1 MMCPK
6 IIRRHVINKIKDL
19 SLCIQQFKVL
29 QRNLLKKYTPSEI
42 DNIIYS
48 ASYHSYRDFLCYL
61 NQQNGGKRTC
71 SDFFK
76 VKNAQITLDK
86 RQIEVMQPLLVKLFG
101 ASLKSAPDQ
110 GEIEAD
116 NVFIWGAKLSK
127 IDKLCVRAMQNGINA
142 GFLEDGFIRS
152 VVGGLLPNEK
162 EAYRTSYCLMY
173 DDLAP
178 HYDGNHQSRLE
189 YLILNSK
196 GLSHTEQLRADK
208 FIKLLHENY
217 LTKYNNQQIF
227 RNLSI
232 GINKEKVLIVLQ
244 SYGDASVDIT
254 GGGDAIF
261 KKIYS
266 DALAENPQA
275 DILVKLHPDTLIK
288 RNKSYLN
295 NNSDGR
301 VYFIDFDIN
310 PISLLDYVD
319 KVYVYSSQMGL
330 EALLLEKKVVVYGK
344 PCYAGWGL
352 TDDRAEIKR
361 RNINVTLPQLV
372 DAVYLKYSSYFDPQN
387 GKQIRAEEA
396 VGKLLAERAKY
407 FNEKRSAKKVL
418 IIKLDGIG
426 DYVLFRNYVKM
437 MKQSPYYAEAEFT
450 LLGDIGYKECAEF
463 LDSDFFS
470 SFIWV
475 NRRNNKLLSTIVS
488 RLKKNQKKR
497 CWGPLFRK
505 LHSRY
510 LQFLFKE
517 VLSQEYDCIVTSA
530 WNFQLEHYI
539 LDPVVK
545 QIKSKTKIARAGYH
559 HVEQSHKQIYNF
571 LVPTIEPE
579 FKTFRGHMEKQ
590 FFENIIGKDLHN
602 ISQRNSI
609 TLPDIQPEQ
618 SVVMFTGAYHPK
630 RMWALQN
637 YLELA
642 KYIVQRHDL
651 KVYVCGEIPA
661 CDKPDTW
668 PSGVIDFTGRRPF
681 NELLRKIAAA
691 RLIVTNDTGFY
702 HIAVALDRKIV
713 VLSNGNSYYSF
724 LQYPNAD
731 DIQYVLA
738 QDFKNLLSNDKKNA
752 LKNNIIS
759 SKCNINSIDYN
770 EAVNAVDRL
779 LPSGTPQNSDR
790 CDSYTLPQ
798 GEYK

>member
-1 MMCPK
+1 MKCPK
-6 IIRRHVINKIKDL
+6 FISRHVIDKIKDL
-19 SLCIQQFKVL
+19 SSCVRQFKVL
-29 QRNLLKKYTPSEI
+29 QRGLLKKYTPAEI
-42 DNIIYS
+42 DDMIYS
-48 ASYHSYRDFLCYL
+48 ASYHSYRDFLSYL
-61 NQQNGGKRTC
+61 THQNGGKEAGN
-71 SDFFK
+71 DFLK
-76 VKNAQITLDK
+76 VKSAQITLNK
-86 RQIEVMQPLLVKLFG
+86 KQIEVMQPLLVKLFG

-110 GEIEAD
+110 GEIEAN

-127 IDKLCVRAMQNGINA
+127 IDKLCVRAMQNGTQA

-152 VVGGLLPNEK
+152 VVGGLLPKEK
-162 EAYRTSYCLMY
+162 EEYRTSFCLMY

-189 YLILNSK
+189 QLILDSK
-196 GLSHTEQLRADK
+196 NLSHTEQLRANK
-208 FIKLLHENY
+208 FIKLLRENY
-217 LTKYNNQQIF
+217 LTKYNNQPIF

-232 GINKEKVLIVLQ
+232 GVNKEKVLIILQ

-266 DALAENPQA
+266 DALAENPHA

-288 RNKSYLN
+288 RNKSYLKD
-295 NNSDGR
+295 NSDDR
-301 VYFIDFDIN
+301 VFFIDFDIN

-330 EALLLEKKVVVYGK
+330 EALLLGKTVVVYGK

-361 RNINVTLPQLV
+361 RNIKITLPQLV
-372 DAVYLKYSSYFDPQN
+372 DAVYLKYSLYFDPQN

-396 VGKLLAERAKY
+396 VGKLLTERGKY

-426 DYVLFRNYVKM
+426 DYILFRNYAKM

-450 LLGDIGYKECAEF
+450 LLGDIGCKECAET
-463 LDSDFFS
+463 LDRDFFS
-470 SFIWV
+470 RFIWV
-475 NRRNNKLLSTIVS
+475 NRRNNKLLNAIISG
-488 RLKKNQKKR
+488 LKKNRKKR
-497 CWGPLFRK
+497 FRGPLFRK

-510 LQFLFKE
+510 LRFLFKE
-517 VLSQEYDCIVTSA
+517 VLNQEYDCIVTSV

-539 LDPVVK
+539 IDPVVK

-559 HVEQSHKQIYNF
+559 HVEQSHKQIYNL

-590 FFENIIGKDLHN
+590 LFENIIGKDLNN
-602 ISQRNSI
+602 ISQRRSI
-609 TLPDIQPEQ
+609 TLPNIQPEQ

-630 RMWALQN
+630 RMWALPN

-642 KYIVQRHDL
+642 KYIVQQHDL
-651 KVYVCGEIPA
+651 NVYVCGEIQA
-661 CDKPDTW
+661 RDKPRKW

-691 RLIVTNDTGFY
+691 RLVVTNDTGFY
-702 HIAVALDRKIV
+702 HIAVALDRKVI

-724 LQYPNAD
+724 LQYPNND

-738 QDFKNLLSNDKKNA
+738 QDFKDLFSNNNGNA

-759 SKCNINSIDYN
+759 SKCNINSIDYD
-770 EAVNAVDRL
+770 EAVKAVDRL
-779 LPSGTPQNSDR
+779 L
-790 CDSYTLPQ
+790 L
-798 GEYK
+798 